1 MRLFV
6 IVPTFNEK
14 DNVERL
20 VTGLMALSP
29 RPTVLYVDDSSPDGT
44 ADEVERW
51 GKSHPEVKVLRRL
64 GKGGRGS
71 ACMAGFQWCFD
82 QGLTDD
88 DVVIEMDADMSHN
101 PSQIPS
107 FLAAIGSGADLVV
120 GSRYLPEGRIENW
133 PLSRTILSIWA
144 NKFARL
150 VLGMPLTDYTTGFR
164 AYRAG
169 ILRKLDFSRIHS
181 RGYIVLSE
189 MAYQIH
195 LTGGRLA
202 EVPIVFVNRT
212 RGESNLSL
220 GEVVSAFT
228 NVLRLR
234 WDRFKGSL

>member
-1 MRLFV
+1 MKLFV
-6 IVPTFNEK
+6 VVPTFNEK

-20 VTGLMALSP
+20 VTGLMALNP
-29 RPTVLYVDDSSPDGT
+29 RPQVLYVDDSSPDGT

-51 GKSHPEVKVLRRL
+51 GKTFPEVRVLRRL

-71 ACMAGFQWCFD
+71 ACMAGFQRCFE
-82 QGLTDD
+82 QGLADD

-107 FLAAIGSGADLVV
+107 FLSSIEAGADLVV
-120 GSRYLPEGRIENW
+120 GSRYLPGGRIENW
-133 PLSRTILSIWA
+133 PLARTVLSIWA
-144 NKFARL
+144 NRFAKV

-164 AYRAG
+164 AYRG
-169 ILRKLDFSRIHS
+169 STLRKLNFSQIHA
-181 RGYIVLSE
+181 RGYIVLTE

-195 LTGGRLA
+195 LAGGRLA

-228 NVLRLR
+228 NVIRLR
-234 WDRFKGSL
+234 FDRFRHPS